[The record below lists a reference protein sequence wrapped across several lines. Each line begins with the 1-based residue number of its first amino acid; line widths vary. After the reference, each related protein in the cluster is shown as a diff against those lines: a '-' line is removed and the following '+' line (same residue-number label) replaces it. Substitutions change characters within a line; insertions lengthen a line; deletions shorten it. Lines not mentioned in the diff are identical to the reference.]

1 MAKAI
6 CIIRTSTDRQEVEMQ
21 RKEVVSLAVSD
32 GYKEDEIEVIGGSG
46 ASAIKLDDRYNENL
60 AKVYRLIESGCIEV
74 VYAWSIDRI
83 GRDEEVLMRF
93 KRTLID
99 SKIQLVVKIPS
110 LRLLNDDGTVNT
122 GMELAF
128 SIFATMSKQE
138 MEQKK
143 ERFKRGKNR
152 NREQG
157 RYNGGFVRYGYKV
170 DAKGF
175 IVVDEEKAKVVRL
188 IYDLFCT
195 RKYSTSTLAKEL
207 NSRGYKSEKRIFNT
221 SNVTR
226 LLKCQDY
233 TGTYEKGGVTRT
245 IPAIIS
251 KEQQER
257 AMEILRSNNTTK
269 SKSYRHS
276 YFANKLIVCG
286 NCGRHFEVTGSGVYQ
301 CTGHILSRSV
311 GYEHLRQCGVTTSI
325 TADNLDGILWE
336 LCKRIMAVEVR
347 ATDSN
352 REQEIKKEIAVVS
365 QKIEACGKKLSRYQA
380 TLEKIVKEGDAG
392 ECSEVFTRER
402 ISNIN
407 KLKEEDEKELVRL
420 AEKRR
425 ILESLIKNEDRIKKM
440 LTSYNSITDIEL
452 NGDEKAMSDIVH
464 RYVSKI
470 TMEKCEYKGS
480 KSYKKIEVTVDV
492 GVGGNKYPKGIYT
505 FYFNGK
511 CKSGDKCYFKSPS
524 MTTEQPFKFEK
535 IIRKDQFV
543 TTEGIERFR
552 KLYNA
557 LESVFPKMKDT
568 QELADYMFKELC
580 DLHKKVA
587 EDNKQRLMQ
596 YLSEFVY
603 RFKDRE
609 A

>member
-1 MAKAI
+1 
-6 CIIRTSTDRQEVEMQ
+6 MQ

-46 ASAIKLDDRYNENL
+46 ASAIKLDDRYKENL

-157 RYNGGFVRYGYKV
+157 RYNGGFVGYGYKV

-175 IVVDEEKAKVVRL
+175 IVVDEDKAQVVRL
-188 IYDLFCT
+188 MYDLFCT
-195 RKYSTSTLAKEL
+195 GKYSTSTLAKEL

-226 LLKCQDY
+226 LLKYQDY

-257 AMEILRSNNTTK
+257 AREILRSNNTTK
-269 SKSYRHS
+269 SKSYRHN

-301 CTGHILSRSV
+301 CTGYILSRSV

-336 LCKRIMAVEVR
+336 LCKRIMAEEFNSSDR
-347 ATDSN
+347 S
-352 REQEIKKEIAVVS
+352 REQEIREEMAVVS
-365 QKIEACGKKLSRYQA
+365 QKMEVLKDKLSEYKRTIQR
-380 TLEKIVKEGDAG
+380 IVMEDDEGMYSKE
-392 ECSEVFTRER
+392 FTQER
-402 ISNIN
+402 IANIN
-407 KLKEEDEKELVRL
+407 SQKEEKEKELVRL
-420 AEKRR
+420 TDEFRR
-425 ILESLIKNEDRIKKM
+425 LESSIEYESNFRKRV
-440 LTSYNSITDIEL
+440 TSYNSISDIEL
-452 NGDEKAMSDIVH
+452 AGDEKVMSQIVH
-464 RYVSKI
+464 RYILSI
-470 TMEKCEYKGS
+470 AIEKCEYNGS
-480 KSYKKIEVTVDV
+480 KAFKKIEVTVDGGGGETYCK
-492 GVGGNKYPKGIYT
+492 GVYT
-505 FYFNGK
+505 LYFNGK
-511 CKSGDKCYFKSPS
+511 CKSSDRCYLRLPYMDKEK
-524 MTTEQPFKFEK
+524 PFRFEK
-535 IIRKDQFV
+535 IIRKNNRV
-543 TTEGIERFR
+543 TTEANERFR
-552 KLYNA
+552 ELHNI
-557 LESVFPKMKDT
+557 LETECTRMKDP
-568 QELADYMFKELC
+568 QEIIILVEGKLSDLYKTVKRDNEQRFTHYMS
-580 DLHKKVA
+580 DLYFRVNEAKKKA
-587 EDNKQRLMQ
+587 G
-596 YLSEFVY
+596 S
-603 RFKDRE
+603 
-609 A
+609 